1 MINLDNVKLQ
11 FNNFLRQYDTQS
23 EPGFK
28 LKVTHTLNVVAN
40 SRILASMLNLSEE
53 DIEIAQLIAYLHDIG
68 RFEELVKFKG
78 FESVKNDHALYAS
91 KILFEGNLIREFIMD
106 NQYDNIIMKAIEN
119 HNKLTIESGLNERE
133 LLHAKILRDSDK
145 LDNFRVKIE
154 EPIESLFPGKINKI
168 EELNNS
174 LISDRVY
181 NSIINNKCVNIQDRV
196 YQLDYLI
203 CILGFIFDINFKE
216 KFAIIKEKNYT
227 DKLIERFNYTN
238 IETVRRIE
246 SIRTIIK
253 DYIVKRIKGENYE

>member
-1 MINLDNVKLQ
+1 MINLDNVRLQ
-11 FNNFLRQYDTQS
+11 FNNFLRQYDNKS

-28 LKVTHTLNVVAN
+28 LKVTHTLNVVNN
-40 SRILASMLNLSEE
+40 SRLLATNMNLSEE
-53 DIEIAQLIAYLHDIG
+53 DIDLAQLIAYLHDIG

-91 KILFEGNLIREFIMD
+91 KILFEGNLIREFIND

-119 HNKLTIESGLNERE
+119 HNKLSIESKLNDRE

-181 NSIINNKCVNIQDRV
+181 NSIINNECVNIQDRV
-196 YQLDYLI
+196 YPLDYLI

-216 KFAIIKEKNYT
+216 TFTIIKEKNYT
-227 DKLIERFNYTN
+227 DKLIDRFNYTN
-238 IETVRRIE
+238 IETVRKIE